1 MSHIFRI
8 FTYMLE
14 NTEYDELYLRFL
26 LGKYNPSKMMTEEM
40 IANFEERELY
50 ERCKRM
56 KKWGEGLSENFE
68 LEIVI
73 DD

>member
-1 MSHIFRI
+1 
-8 FTYMLE
+8 MLE

-26 LGKYNPSKMMTEEM
+26 LGKYKPSKMMTEEM
-40 IANFEERELY
+40 IGNFEGRELY

-56 KKWGEGLSENFE
+56 LKWGEGLSEHFE

>member
-1 MSHIFRI
+1 
-8 FTYMLE
+8 
-14 NTEYDELYLRFL
+14 
-26 LGKYNPSKMMTEEM
+26 MTEEM
-40 IANFEERELY
+40 IGNFEGRELY

-56 KKWGEGLSENFE
+56 LKWGEGLSEHFE

>member
-1 MSHIFRI
+1 M
-8 FTYMLE
+8 
-14 NTEYDELYLRFL
+14 
-26 LGKYNPSKMMTEEM
+26 LGKYKPSKMMTEEM

-50 ERCKRM
+50 ERCKKL

>member
-8 FTYMLE
+8 FTYMLD
-14 NTEYDELYLRFL
+14 NKEYDELYLRFL
-26 LGKYNPSKMMTEEM
+26 LGKYKPSKMMTEEM
-40 IANFEERELY
+40 IANFEGRELY

-56 KKWGEGLSENFE
+56 KKWGEGLSEHFE